1 MKKII
6 KLNETD
12 LVRIVKRVLN
22 EKENPSSPEMPETP
36 PSEYLDLVSSD
47 NTEKS
52 SSLYDNDISK
62 DKNCFV
68 NAKKVPTT
76 HGKPGREFDFPTK
89 CEKGFSDECV
99 ETMFGEIT
107 KFMGDRQKNS
117 SLGNCL
123 LKISSL
129 KPKLWKHM
137 EGMS

>member
-6 KLNETD
+6 KLTEDD
-12 LVRIVKRVLN
+12 LSRIIQRVIR
-22 EKENPSSPEMPETP
+22 ESDEAQYAEPSAELIAS
-36 PSEYLDLVSSD
+36 LSSD
-47 NTEKS
+47 TEDS
-52 SSLYDNDISK
+52 ENDSSLFDDDISK
-62 DKNCFV
+62 AKNCFV

-76 HGKPGREFDFPTK
+76 HGRPGMKFDFPTK